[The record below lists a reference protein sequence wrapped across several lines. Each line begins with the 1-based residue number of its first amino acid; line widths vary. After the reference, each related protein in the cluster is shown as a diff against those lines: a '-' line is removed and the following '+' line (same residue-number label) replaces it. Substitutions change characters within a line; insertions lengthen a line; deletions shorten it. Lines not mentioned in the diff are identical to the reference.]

1 MIMLFIKTTSIYLLF
16 LSGFGFAQHEQN
28 ENKNDFKN
36 ILFSFQN
43 SEFTA
48 EIFSDSEKL
57 TAKKR

>member
-1 MIMLFIKTTSIYLLF
+1 MLFIKTIFLYLLF
-16 LSGFGFAQHEQN
+16 TAGFGSAQHEHN

-36 ILFSFQN
+36 ILFSTQN

-48 EIFSDSEKL
+48 EIFSDSKKL